1 MAHDIPASNE
11 DPTLGLH
18 WIEDYSSLIGVEA
31 VERILTKAGRLR
43 SARIGHVSSTLYG
56 GGVAEILTPLTLLM
70 NTMGIA
76 TGWHV
81 IQGTPEFFSS
91 TKKIHN
97 GLQGAHV
104 ELSSNEKAIYEEIIV
119 ENALRLHLKGH
130 DAIIVHDP
138 QPLPLIRHLRDNRV
152 PWIWQCHIDLSE
164 PHPPAWNY
172 VRRFV
177 EQYSAAAFSLPD
189 YAQRLRIPQ
198 RFISPA
204 INPFSI
210 KNRELSEEQI
220 RTCLAYH

>member
-1 MAHDIPASNE
+1 MADDIPANNDNS
-11 DPTLGLH
+11 TLGLQR
-18 WIEDYSSLIGVEA
+18 IEDYSSLIGAEA

-56 GGVAEILTPLTLLM
+56 GGVAEILSPLTLLM

-76 TGWHV
+76 TGWDV

-119 ENALRLHLKGH
+119 ENALRLHLEDH

-138 QPLPLIRHLRDNRV
+138 QPLPLIRHLRHNRV
-152 PWIWQCHIDLSE
+152 PWIC
-164 PHPPAWNY
+164 
-172 VRRFV
+172 RRIFTARLRTKAA
-177 EQYSAAAFSLPD
+177 YSAAIHLAGNQSLFD
-189 YAQRLRIPQ
+189 QESGTFGRAN
-198 RFISPA
+198 SD
-204 INPFSI
+204 
-210 KNRELSEEQI
+210 LS
-220 RTCLAYH
+220 CLPPNSHGSSLGGADFAL